1 MDKKI
6 IIIFSLIMFL
16 GLITFN
22 FDSEIVKLV
31 SSIRINSLDNF
42 FLGLSVVSSGVII
55 FFILTSLFFFGSLGE
70 KRKLIL
76 PLWFTIF
83 LSVVVSFLLKSMV
96 QRQRPFQLGIISA
109 PEILQKVS
117 HLTWNFSFPSFKTM
131 LVFSAI
137 PILSKVFPRSK
148 YVWIVFALL
157 VALSRVYLG
166 MHFLSDVIAGGLIGY
181 LLGNIIIHY
190 EKETKF
196 WENIYRKVFKK
207 Y

>member
-55 FFILTSLFFFGSLGE
+55 FFILTSLFFFGSHGE